1 MSMMNGL
8 DVDTYVSRSRAF
20 DLTGIAWDDVPR
32 HPLAPEALR
41 VLRYAFYFHQ
51 AARRL
56 ARPRTARPTRLIVER
71 FWAPV
76 GTGVQPDGEVRFLA
90 RYLLSGAD
98 GREAA
103 RKIDETIQSLPGLA
117 GVPLMEA
124 WLARTIAPASGAA
137 HIRTAVVEPERLHA
151 LALLPRA

>member
-1 MSMMNGL
+1 LVGSL
-8 DVDTYVSRSRAF
+8 F
-20 DLTGIAWDDVPR
+20 VPR
-32 HPLAPEALR
+32 IRGADRFRIGPAIVWHT
-41 VLRYAFYFHQ
+41 VHH
-51 AARRL
+51 RRL
-56 ARPRTARPTRLIVER
+56 RRPRTARLTRLIVER

-76 GTGVQPDGEVRFLA
+76 GTGVQPDGEIRFLA

-137 HIRTAVVEPERLHA
+137 HTRAAVVEPERLHA